1 MPAKTDKIKAA
12 SGEQNSSMEKLRDFL
27 AGSFYGI
34 LVVDHHGIIR
44 FANQAA
50 ATIFGCSIEQLLGE
64 RCVFPLVTDKTTELA
79 VKSRDGRTV
88 ALEMRGMAAE
98 WDGNPA
104 IVVHLQDI
112 TERSQKDQEL
122 RKLYRAVLEIPSI
135 VMITDAGGAIEF
147 VNPRFTEVTGY
158 TFAEAVGRNPRFLK
172 SGKAP
177 PEMYRELWETIRAG
191 REWRGEMINRKKN
204 GELYWESAAISPIKD
219 MEGKITNFIAVT
231 EDITERKR
239 MEEALRE
246 SEDKFSKAFQAVP
259 ALLSISSL
267 ADGRYLEVNEAFE
280 KTLGYRRD
288 EVIGRSAPRLG
299 IWENPNDRD
308 RLIRLLREGNRV
320 RDFET
325 RLRGKTGEVIVG
337 ALSAEIIN
345 IKGEECLLALTR
357 DITRIKQAEEKLRKN
372 EQLLSEAQRLAH
384 LGSWEWNIGADKLT
398 ASAELSRI
406 FGVHPEE
413 LDATYAGIMNM
424 VHPDDREKYERDI
437 RAAIADKTSYDN
449 YHRIIRPDGTVRILN
464 SQGTVTVDETGTPVS
479 LIGTCQDVTERRQA
493 EVALR
498 ESEHRF
504 RTLAAASYEGI
515 AVTEQGRILDVNDQL
530 TQILGYERSEL
541 IGVKV
546 ADLLPPEEHD
556 RVLANILLGKESHM
570 EHEMLCQGRF
580 PPNRGGPRQD
590 HRPSMADG
598 CGSPPYATSPSAG
611 SPRKGSNC

>member
-1 MPAKTDKIKAA
+1 MSEKKTDKAKAA

-88 ALEMRGMAAE
+88 TLEMRGMAAE
-98 WDGNPA
+98 WDGNPV

-177 PEMYRELWETIRAG
+177 PEFYTELWETIRAG

-219 MEGKITNFIAVT
+219 MEGKITSFIAVT

-246 SEDKFSKAFQAVP
+246 SEDKLFKAFQAVP

-288 EVIGRSAPRLG
+288 EVIGRSAPQLG

-308 RLIRLLREGNRV
+308 RLIRLLREGNGV

-357 DITRIKQAEEKLRKN
+357 DITRIKQAEENSARMNNCYPRRRDWPISGAGNGISAQTNLPHRRNCRGYSASTRK
-372 EQLLSEAQRLAH
+372 
-384 LGSWEWNIGADKLT
+384 SWMQ
-398 ASAELSRI
+398 
-406 FGVHPEE
+406 P
-413 LDATYAGIMNM
+413 M
-424 VHPDDREKYERDI
+424 
-437 RAAIADKTSYDN
+437 
-449 YHRIIRPDGTVRILN
+449 
-464 SQGTVTVDETGTPVS
+464 
-479 LIGTCQDVTERRQA
+479 
-493 EVALR
+493 R
-498 ESEHRF
+498 ES
-504 RTLAAASYEGI
+504 
-515 AVTEQGRILDVNDQL
+515 
-530 TQILGYERSEL
+530 
-541 IGVKV
+541 
-546 ADLLPPEEHD
+546 
-556 RVLANILLGKESHM
+556 
-570 EHEMLCQGRF
+570 
-580 PPNRGGPRQD
+580 
-590 HRPSMADG
+590 
-598 CGSPPYATSPSAG
+598 
-611 SPRKGSNC
+611 